1 MSPPMYFAEL
11 QSDEARKETQ
21 RDFAAAKTAGIH
33 GFPTLLAGDGT
44 GHYLVVTNGY
54 RPLDGL
60 AEALERWLEA

>member
-1 MSPPMYFAEL
+1 MYFAEL
-11 QSDEARKETQ
+11 MSDEARMVTQ
-21 RDFAAAKTAGIH
+21 RDFMAAQRAGIR

-60 AEALERWLEA
+60 PDALEKWLDAD